1 MPASQPRPCPCCG
14 AELPLGLF
22 SQTAC
27 VEAPF
32 VVQQR
37 RDAGLTDD
45 GLSSPSVIIAGD
57 RSYLLADASLPIDN
71 PHSPVSVRVWVEV
84 AAPVLMALSGAIDAG
99 DPVSAEA
106 TLACDWPAFPGSIG
120 SHVRVQ
126 TQRGRPL
133 PRITFCS
140 DNRISRLSG
149 QLSHDHYTVLYRL
162 TFGGPGNVV
171 DAEPHLRAVT
181 AEAWRQIAGRDLF
194 TREIAPPPGLAGIQ
208 PAQVVWAP
216 PRDTGRRAFM
226 GTIGI
231 AEATPDHRVEL
242 AAWVRDPGDAFMAS
256 FGDFC
261 YWTRQTQGA
270 PRPGTVI
277 PEQPH
282 IPDSDGMA
290 AWLFCEPWW
299 VDAPTVTVGDSTVAL
314 LAAVPI
320 HEQELTYARNAGA
333 EDLIGRLELFDVDV
347 SDLRRQSCVS

>member
-1 MPASQPRPCPCCG
+1 
-14 AELPLGLF
+14 
-22 SQTAC
+22 

-45 GLSSPSVIIAGD
+45 GLSSPSVIITGD

-71 PHSPVSVRVWVEV
+71 PASPVSVRVWVEV
-84 AAPVLMALSGAIDAG
+84 DAAVLMALSAAIDAG
-99 DPVSAEA
+99 DPVRADA
-106 TLACDWPAFPGSIG
+106 RLACDWPAFPGSIG
-120 SHVRVQ
+120 SQVSVSSQ
-126 TQRGRPL
+126 SGSPL
-133 PRITFCS
+133 PRIVACS

-149 QLSHDHYTVLYRL
+149 NLSHDHYTVLYRL

-171 DAEPHLRAVT
+171 DAEPHLRALT
-181 AEAWRQIAGRDLF
+181 ARAWREVAGRELF
-194 TREIAPPPGLAGIQ
+194 TRDIAPPPGLAGIQ
-208 PAQVVWAP
+208 PAQLVWAP

-226 GTIGI
+226 GTVGI

-242 AAWVRDPGDAFMAS
+242 AAWVRDPGEKFMAS

-261 YWTRQTQGA
+261 YWTRQTQGP
-270 PRPGTVI
+270 PRHATVV
-277 PEQPH
+277 PEQPQ

-299 VDAPTVTVGDSTVAL
+299 VEAPSVSVGETTVDL

-320 HEQELTYARNAGA
+320 HEQELMFARTAGA
-333 EDLIGRLELFDVDV
+333 QDLIGRLELYDVDV
-347 SDLRRQSCVS
+347 SDLRRESCVS